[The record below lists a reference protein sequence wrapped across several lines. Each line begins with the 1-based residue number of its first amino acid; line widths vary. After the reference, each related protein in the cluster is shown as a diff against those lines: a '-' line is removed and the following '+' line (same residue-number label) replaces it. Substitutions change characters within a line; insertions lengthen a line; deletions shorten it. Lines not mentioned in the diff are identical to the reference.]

1 MIHSINHEFVHCCYN
16 FDRPNYEMKTYLSLA
31 IDSFMN
37 LEKIFFSFVW
47 YADFQFLTNI
57 DELLIFYNLSIMNKK
72 MISNFWFT

>member
-37 LEKIFFSFVW
+37 LEKIFFRSF
-47 YADFQFLTNI
+47 D
-57 DELLIFYNLSIMNKK
+57 M
-72 MISNFWFT
+72 MISNFLRISMNC

>member
-37 LEKIFFSFVW
+37 LEKIFFFV
-47 YADFQFLTNI
+47 
-57 DELLIFYNLSIMNKK
+57 LLIC
-72 MISNFWFT
+72 